1 MTESV
6 PSASRLPV
14 TAAVELLQQRLQDAE
29 SRVRWA
35 SEELAQAQRRLAQA
49 EGEAAEFRQALALL
63 QASLLGAKGPEG
75 RSRSLQLNRSTSKHG
90 EAILVSRC
98 WRGCSIGV
106 GAQGFGYAQELA
118 TLDLIGQAGHPQ
130 VEFTKMEGPFTLV

>member
-63 QASLLGAKGPEG
+63 PANLLGAKGPE
-75 RSRSLQLNRSTSKHG
+75 SRSPSSLQIQIVGLQYSGKPSSLAG
-90 EAILVSRC
+90 D
-98 WRGCSIGV
+98 RGDV
-106 GAQGFGYAQELA
+106 R
-118 TLDLIGQAGHPQ
+118 
-130 VEFTKMEGPFTLV
+130 